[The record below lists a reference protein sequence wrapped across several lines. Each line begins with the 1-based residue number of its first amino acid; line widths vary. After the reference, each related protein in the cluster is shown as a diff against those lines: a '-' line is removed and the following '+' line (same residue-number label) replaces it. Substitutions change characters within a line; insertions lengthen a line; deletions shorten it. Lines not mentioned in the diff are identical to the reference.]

1 MTSIPGDPDVWYVFN
16 EDRWSKEG
24 HHGKWW
30 GRLVRQN
37 RTRWG
42 SDQHLKSI
50 FRLSDGQDV
59 TVFLSDEEFCDD
71 PKSHG
76 GVCEPGD
83 LCDDELRH
91 LGLDNLIKTG
101 RGRSRGKAKKVASA
115 NPAPAQQAVTGKRT
129 RGQQDKTPN
138 QWATLRPG
146 SHLARNPNAKVRK
159 TRGAPSKHGRGPSR
173 QVRGESPGGDGSPAP
188 ETGGDGQQD
197 NNSDTDSDKNAPME
211 DTPAVNEP
219 PLPEAN
225 MSALPNAAT
234 ETDVPGG
241 EPPVAVADNV
251 PTTGVSPEAP
261 DIPADPP
268 VAPGLV
274 ELPREQPVDPV
285 PSSPQPGQSGG
296 DNDTPATPGNLEQ
309 TAMSF
314 LTSPVPPA
322 EQQLTGTPLPVGV
335 HAVKLT
341 YWLFAAQVTHPTALR
356 KGTRHRGKFRRS
368 RNHLPP
374 EDAGDLRVRRTSL
387 LQTVR
392 LADIRKSQYIG
403 LVRCGR

>member
-91 LGLDNLIKTG
+91 LGLENLIKTG

-159 TRGAPSKHGRGPSR
+159 TRGAPSKHGRGRSR

-211 DTPAVNEP
+211 DIPAVNEP

-225 MSALPNAAT
+225 ISALPNAAT

-261 DIPADPP
+261 DVPADPP

-274 ELPREQPVDPV
+274 EIPREQPVDPV
-285 PSSPQPGQSGG
+285 PSSPQPGQTGG
-296 DNDTPATPGNLEQ
+296 DNDTPATPGNLAGTDRHELPHVPSPSGRTTTDWYAAPRWRTCGKANLLAFRRAGDAPDGPAQ
-309 TAMSF
+309 GDA
-314 LTSPVPPA
+314 TSGEIPQESEPPA
-322 EQQLTGTPLPVGV
+322 SRGRGRPPGSKNKPSTDG
-335 HAVKLT
+335 A
-341 YWLFAAQVTHPTALR
+341 FS
-356 KGTRHRGKFRRS
+356 RH
-368 RNHLPP
+368 
-374 EDAGDLRVRRTSL
+374 
-387 LQTVR
+387 
-392 LADIRKSQYIG
+392 
-403 LVRCGR
+403 